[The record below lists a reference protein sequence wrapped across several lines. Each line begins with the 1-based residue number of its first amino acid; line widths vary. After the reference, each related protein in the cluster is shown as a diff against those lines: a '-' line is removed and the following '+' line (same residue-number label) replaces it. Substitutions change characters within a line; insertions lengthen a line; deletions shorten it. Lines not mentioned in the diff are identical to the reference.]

1 MQYRE
6 YDGIEVSGRSVVGF
20 LNGFAAFRALASK
33 YLLREGVGQA
43 DGEGFVVVAAEHWY
57 PLPGYLRAFRAI
69 SLEVSDSIVEA
80 LGRAVMQNVYW
91 PPEANTLD
99 GMVRHIDVG
108 YHMHHRHNGQPL
120 FDPRTNVMHEGIGH
134 YRGMQLAPNLFEVR
148 CENPYPCAFDR
159 GLLEGALRRL
169 GRMRGSYEIIH
180 ESTAPCRAQGGK
192 SCTLRIRTSTLR

>member
-1 MQYRE
+1 MQYQE
-6 YDGIEVSGRSVVGF
+6 YEGIEVSGRSVDGF
-20 LNGFAAFRALASK
+20 MKGFAAFRALASK

-43 DGEGFVVVAAEHWY
+43 DREGFVAVSPDGWY

-99 GMVRHIDVG
+99 GMVRHIDAG
-108 YHMHHRHNGQPL
+108 YHMHHRRNGQPL
-120 FDPRTNVMHEGIGH
+120 FDARTGVMYEGIGH
-134 YRGMQLAPNLFEVR
+134 YRGQRLAPNLFEVR

-159 GLLEGALRRL
+159 GLLDGALRRL
-169 GRMRGSYEIIH
+169 GRARGSYDILH
-180 ESTAPCRAQGGK
+180 DSAAPCRARGGE
-192 SCTLRIRTSTLR
+192 SCTLRIRDNASR